1 MSKGAKF
8 WAVDLHVHT
17 PGSSDAKEEDY
28 GTPEEIVAAAIAAGL
43 DAIAITDHNT
53 FTWCDRIAAAAAE
66 SDLIVLPGIEI
77 STTEGHLLA
86 IWEEGTSNDVLRDLL
101 VSLGIKS
108 GDHGKLEVA
117 ARVGLA
123 SAAQEVAK
131 CGGLAVPAHVD
142 RPRGLLKIEV
152 KDHLMATLLDESISA
167 VEIVHRDTEAKDI
180 SGRVAGK
187 RVLACIQGSDTWDV
201 ASSRHALSG
210 IGARRTWIKASR
222 PDLVGLRHAF
232 ADPELRLT
240 LNSPVA
246 QPAYPIIESIAFQ
259 GGFLDG
265 QVIEL
270 CPDLNCLLGGTGSGK
285 SLILEATRFAL
296 NQQADAQK
304 FPAIAKEV
312 QLRLSAALG
321 DTGVVVVH
329 LRVGTQRYRLERVYG
344 QDGASDPVVLQSV
357 ADDWVA
363 VDVNPAAIVSIA
375 AFSQGE
381 ILEYAREPV
390 GRMSL
395 VDAGLDLNEIDSQ
408 LDELN
413 AALLVNGKNLITARR
428 SVAAL
433 ADLAAGAGELDE
445 QVRKI
450 ATFFDTETVKN
461 QASWKTEQTRLSR
474 AQSAAAGLIVP
485 TVALPSLPLENAVP
499 GNSDVFG
506 QAKMVVDGLMAD
518 LEDAVQIMNTA
529 RERAV
534 TQLSTLGANWETR
547 FAEFTKTLDAELD
560 KVKPGES
567 LVALRARLEEL
578 QAKQLD
584 SRSSATELAE
594 TAIPRLEALT
604 VEREALLDQLR
615 DQQKARRTLRRE
627 RVVELNRKTAGQ
639 VKLDIPNEGDYS
651 GFRAALDKLKVG
663 SRVRDEVLDAVA
675 KYNHPLRFARAL
687 WNGKIDELVKVE
699 KGIDAASI
707 GRLLGNIDERNL
719 WSELLDLQLIER
731 PDVLVVTFKKP
742 ETNEYT
748 QIENLAHGQK
758 CTAILVILL
767 ADGVSP
773 VLVDQPEDALH
784 APWIEDYLVDRL
796 RSLRGTRQYLFPTR
810 SPGIVVSGDAEQII
824 TLKATATRS
833 QVEASG
839 SLERHDLNR
848 LALHHLEGGPVPFS
862 RRTQKLSAS
871 TSITGSA

>member
-17 PGSSDAKEEDY
+17 PGSSDAKEDDY
-28 GTPEEIVAAAIAAGL
+28 GTPEEIVAAAVAADL

-53 FTWCDRIAAAAAE
+53 FTWCDRIAAAATE

-86 IWEEGTSNDVLRDLL
+86 IWEEGTSTDVLRDLL

-142 RPRGLLKIEV
+142 KPRGLLKIEV
-152 KDHLMATLLDESISA
+152 RDHLMATLLDESISA
-167 VEIVHRDTEAKDI
+167 VEIVHRDTEAKEI

-201 ASSRHALSG
+201 ANSRHALSG

-246 QPAYPIIESIAFQ
+246 EPAYPIIESVGFQ

-296 NQQADAQK
+296 NQQVDAQK

-321 DTGVVVVH
+321 DTGVVIVH
-329 LRVGTQRYRLERVYG
+329 LRVGAQRYRLERVYG

-395 VDAGLDLNEIDSQ
+395 VDAGLDLDEIDSR

-413 AALLVNGKNLITARR
+413 NALLLNGKNLITARR

-433 ADLAAGAGELDE
+433 ADLAAGGSELDE

-461 QASWKTEQTRLSR
+461 QANWKTEQTRLGR
-474 AQSAAAGLIVP
+474 AQSAAAGLTVP

-506 QAKMVVDGLMAD
+506 QAKTIVHGLLAD
-518 LEDAVQIMNTA
+518 IADAVQVMTTA

-534 TQLSTLGANWETR
+534 TQLSALGTSWETR

-584 SRSSATELAE
+584 SRSSATELTE
-594 TAIPRLEALT
+594 TAIPLLEALAA
-604 VEREALLDQLR
+604 EREALLDQLR
-615 DQQKARRTLRRE
+615 DQQKARRALRRE

-639 VKLDIPNEGDYS
+639 VKLDIPSEGDYS
-651 GFRAALDKLKVG
+651 GFRAALDRLKVG
-663 SRVRDEVLDAVA
+663 SRVRDEVLDAIA